1 MEGVLLSTIILHLF
15 MNLFRIEPFYRF
27 QFFLWNYLLSFV
39 PVKQGSSQLG
49 QYKNTS
55 DRSIYDLGKFVSLTP
70 PSRLECIKTHSKRI
84 ELDIR
89 TTNSLRFLPHTEGT
103 L

>member
-1 MEGVLLSTIILHLF
+1 
-15 MNLFRIEPFYRF
+15 MNLFRIGPFYRF
-27 QFFLWNYLLSFV
+27 QFFLWSYLLSFV

-70 PSRLECIKTHSKRI
+70 PSRLECIKTHLKGI

-89 TTNSLRFLPHTEGT
+89 TTNSLRFLPRTEGT